1 MAYDRF
7 PHLTGAT
14 SFPGDNVDVYKYR
27 NEFDYTRWG
36 ADARLKLCNVPWC
49 GDYDNVVAFDS
60 IEARDAWLDALPE
73 PEGAVA
79 FAPTMIQVKPDGTVK
94 LPLNVTNVQK
104 YNYLVV
110 DIPTPTS
117 TAQPIEYATLPR
129 TQRFL
134 YFIDDATQGAASTTQ
149 CRVRLD
155 MWQTFVYD
163 MDFEYLMLDR
173 GHAPMAEVTVDEY
186 LANPR
191 GTCDLL
197 LAPDVDAGRERSNTA
212 TQVAHIINADE
223 TWTVFFTYA
232 QADGGTWGT
241 ESASTWTTPANPYTG
256 VQGAAAPLAFA
267 VEVSD
272 LQGFLNAVDSQVPQ
286 FKACVLGLAF
296 ISKSLCNVAADFTFC
311 GYACHTL
318 TATEQRAT
326 MLDITRDVFRYEEPY
341 AYIAKLYTYPYAAIE
356 VSDTDG
362 GTTLVRI
369 EDTTGTIDI
378 VESLSLVF
386 PWVNVDCRLLG
397 IGGVSESSIFYTSGQ
412 RQYTYG
418 GSFASTLKTWGVPVY
433 QVAQSGARD
442 AAWSGFYARA
452 QAQLAADNAYS
463 NAITAADTA
472 RDSGN
477 ASNATAQAN
486 ANRSASNVTANNAL
500 AVAANTALTAIANE
514 AASDG
519 THQSN
524 GLLAANTSWT
534 NDTCTANYEA
544 ELAGLAVTAAN
555 NQAQAAMSGVNTV
568 LGVVGN
574 LATGNVLGA
583 VTTGIS
589 GAMNTA
595 VGWDC
600 ANAVQTVS
608 QSNAQSIYDLTIAAN
623 NASMNNST
631 SYNNA
636 STNIQ
641 NDQRSDNNT
650 TQNNLS
656 TATATNNA
664 NLVTSNAQATRDTAD
679 ANVTRAHTLATNIA
693 GTNLNTAESAIAN
706 QLRQQGLR
714 APITHGV
721 SQNGEHAATRPLGY
735 VARVV
740 TESRYAIRTAGDA
753 FLRYGYQLGQQWRL
767 TAWQVMRHF
776 TYWQCSEVWCTGPG
790 NAIEGAQQAIKDILV
805 RGVTVWSDPDEIG
818 KVSIYDNI

>member
-14 SFPGDNVDVYKYR
+14 AFPGDNVNVYKYQ
-27 NEFDYTRWG
+27 NEFDYTRWD
-36 ADARLKLCNVPWC
+36 ASARLKLCNVPWC
-49 GDYDNVVAFDS
+49 GDYDNVVAFES
-60 IEARDAWLDALPE
+60 AKARDAWLDALPE

-117 TAQPIEYATLPR
+117 AAQPIEYATLPR

-134 YFIDDATQGAASTTQ
+134 YFVDDATQATASTTQ

-155 MWQTFVYD
+155 MWQTFIYD
-163 MDFEYLMLDR
+163 MEFEYLMLDR

-197 LAPDVDAGRERSNTA
+197 LAPDVDAGADRSNTA
-212 TQVAHIINADE
+212 TQVAHIINADA
-223 TWTVFFTYA
+223 TWAVFFTYA
-232 QADGGTWGT
+232 RADGGTWGT
-241 ESASTWTTPANPYTG
+241 EDASTWTTPANAYTG

-296 ISKSLCNVAADFTFC
+296 ISKSLCTVAADFTFC

-326 MLDITRDVFRYEEPY
+326 MLDITRDAFKYEEPY
-341 AYIAKLYTYPYAAIE
+341 ASIAKLYTYPYAAIE

-362 GTTLVRI
+362 GTTLVRV
-369 EDTTGTIDI
+369 EDTTGQIDI
-378 VESLSLVF
+378 VKSLSLVF

-412 RQYTYG
+412 RQFTYG
-418 GSFASTLKTWGVPVY
+418 GSFADTLKTWGVPVY
-433 QVAQSGARD
+433 QVSQSGARD
-442 AAWSGFYARA
+442 AAWSGFYARK

-463 NAITAADTA
+463 NAITSADTA
-472 RDSGN
+472 QTSGN

-486 ANRSASNVTANNAL
+486 ANRSAANITANNAL
-500 AVAANTALTAIANE
+500 AVAANTALTAQANS
-514 AASDG
+514 AASSG
-519 THQSN
+519 TSLSN
-524 GLLAANTSWT
+524 AQIDSGTAWT
-534 NDTCTANYEA
+534 NNSCSASYEA
-544 ELAGLAVTAAN
+544 DLAGLAVASAN
-555 NQAQAAMSGVNTV
+555 INAQAAQSGVNTV
-568 LGVVGN
+568 LGVIGE
-574 LATGNVLGA
+574 LASGDIGGAISTGL
-583 VTTGIS
+583 S
-589 GAMNTA
+589 GGMNAA
-595 VGWDC
+595 VGWSC
-600 ANAVQTVS
+600 ANAANTVS
-608 QSNAQSIYDLTIAAN
+608 QSNSTLIYEATIAAN
-623 NASMNNST
+623 NASSANST
-631 SYNNA
+631 SFNTA
-636 STNIQ
+636 STNVQ
-641 NDQRSDNNT
+641 NNQRSSNAT

-656 TATATNNA
+656 TSTAANNA
-664 NLVTSNAQATRDTAD
+664 NLVTSNAQATRETAD
-679 ANVTRAHTLATNIA
+679 ANVTRAHQLATNVA
-693 GTNLNTAESAIAN
+693 GTNKNTADNAITNGLKQQELRPPLVHGSA
-706 QLRQQGLR
+706 
-714 APITHGV
+714 
-721 SQNGEHAATRPLGY
+721 QNGEHASTRPLGY

-767 TAWQVMRHF
+767 TAWQVMKHF